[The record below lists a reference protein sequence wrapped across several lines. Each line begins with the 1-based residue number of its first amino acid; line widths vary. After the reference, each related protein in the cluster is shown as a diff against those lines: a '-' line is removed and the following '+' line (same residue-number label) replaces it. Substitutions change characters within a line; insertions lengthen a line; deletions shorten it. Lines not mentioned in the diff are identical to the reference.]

1 VLTKSLP
8 ALALFFVALIAGAIA
23 SLGFEPTAMW
33 LLTVIGVTFLVAMV
47 DTAATSTRAA
57 LLGWGFGI
65 GHFTTGLGWIAT
77 AFSFQSKMP
86 AVLGWVSVVLLS
98 MFLALY
104 IGMAA
109 YLARRLVRGAVPRVL
124 MLAAAWML
132 AEWLRGWV
140 LTGFAWNPLGAAWL
154 SAPGI
159 AQLAASGGA
168 LALSGLMVLA
178 AGGLWLIVRPRNTI
192 PARMAGAG
200 LIAAVVISGVVGA
213 GSARDFYYPDGT
225 KLFVVQPNIG
235 QDVKYD
241 PAREDAHLETY
252 LELTRTAIAA
262 PASKVDDTFGRSTR
276 VDAAIAALKFD
287 KLTPDPAGMAGLG
300 TAPPV
305 AASSRT
311 DAATAEAKAA
321 AAKNAPLASAPG
333 STATARPGALVIWS
347 ESAVPYPVEED
358 AAVRARLAAAI
369 GPDDLLLF
377 GGVAVNR
384 AANGTVLSLTNSL
397 FVIDAKGKIRGR
409 YDKAHLV
416 PLGEYVPAR
425 PLMTALGVTRLT
437 PGDLEFKPG
446 TGPRSL
452 DLPGFARVGVQI
464 CYEIIFPGAVVEA
477 AKRPA
482 WIVNISNDAWFGPS
496 GPPQHLA
503 QARLR
508 AIEEGLPIVRA
519 TPTGISAVL
528 DANGRIVAS
537 QAAGTFGV
545 ISASLPP
552 PLPPTLFAR
561 FGHQATLVFGLLL
574 VGLGIV
580 IEQRSRIF
588 G

>member
-1 VLTKSLP
+1 MKSLP
-8 ALALFFVALIAGAIA
+8 ALALFFVALMAGAIA
-23 SLGFEPTAMW
+23 ALGFEPTAMW
-33 LLTVIGVTFLVAMV
+33 LLTLLGVTIFVGMV
-47 DTAATSTRAA
+47 DTAPTSPRAA
-57 LLGWGFGI
+57 WLGWGFGV

-86 AVLGWVSVVLLS
+86 AVLGWVSVMLLS

-104 IGMAA
+104 IALAA
-109 YLARRLVRGAVPRVL
+109 YLARRMVRGAVPRVL

-154 SAPGI
+154 SVPGI

-168 LALSGLMVLA
+168 LALSGVMVLA
-178 AGGLWLIVRPRNTI
+178 AGSVWLMVRPRNTTSL
-192 PARMAGAG
+192 R
-200 LIAAVVISGVVGA
+200 VVGA
-213 GSARDFYYPDGT
+213 GIAAAVIVSGIIGTGSAKDFYYPDGT
-225 KLFVVQPNIG
+225 KLFIVQPNIG

-241 PAREDAHLETY
+241 PAREDANLETY

-262 PASKVDDTFGRSTR
+262 AASNVDDSFGRSAR
-276 VDAAIAALKFD
+276 VDAAIAALEFD
-287 KLTPDPAGMAGLG
+287 RLTPDPAGMAGLG
-300 TAPPV
+300 TAAPP
-305 AASSRT
+305 
-311 DAATAEAKAA
+311 ATAPRTSAAEA
-321 AAKNAPLASAPG
+321 AAKVAPAKNPTIPPVPTG
-333 STATARPGALVIWS
+333 GPATRPGALVIWS

-358 AAVRARLAAAI
+358 TAVRARLAAAI

-384 AANGTVLSLTNSL
+384 AADGKVLSLTNSL
-397 FVIDAKGKIRGR
+397 FAIDANGDIRGR

-416 PLGEYVPAR
+416 PFGEFVPAR
-425 PLMTALGVTRLT
+425 PLMTALGLTRLT
-437 PGDLEFKPG
+437 PGDLDFKPG
-446 TGPRSL
+446 PGARSL

-464 CYEIIFPGAVVEA
+464 CYEIIFPGAVIEA
-477 AKRPA
+477 QKRPS

-537 QAAGTFGV
+537 QAAGKFGV

-552 PLPPTLFAR
+552 PLPPTTFAR
-561 FGHQATLVFGLLL
+561 FGHQATLIFGLLL
-574 VGLGIV
+574 VGIGIL